1 MKLVVITLFST
12 RNLRLPVDFGKIN
25 ELLSFT
31 FNVDS
36 VNGLSFVSNE
46 DKFNEVLLTFDADKA
61 NELSFV
67 FDIDISKLFEGT
79 GLVLIG

>member
-1 MKLVVITLFST
+1 MKLVLIILFST
-12 RNLRLPVDFGKIN
+12 RNLRLPVDSGKIN

-31 FNVDS
+31 FDVDS
-36 VNGLSFVSNE
+36 VNGLSLVFNE
-46 DKFNEVLLTFDADKA
+46 DKLNEVLLTFDVDKA